1 MNEEARDWCV
11 TKYPFSDRHFY
22 AKRKVRVGTSERV
35 VAENL
40 TREEALAMLA
50 TIGKAENRADFKNE
64 YYVYVKELKNERSG
78 K

>member
-22 AKRKVRVGTSERV
+22 AKRKVRVRTSERV

-40 TREEALAMLA
+40 SKGEAVALLA
-50 TIGKAENRADFKNE
+50 TIGKAENRAGFKNE